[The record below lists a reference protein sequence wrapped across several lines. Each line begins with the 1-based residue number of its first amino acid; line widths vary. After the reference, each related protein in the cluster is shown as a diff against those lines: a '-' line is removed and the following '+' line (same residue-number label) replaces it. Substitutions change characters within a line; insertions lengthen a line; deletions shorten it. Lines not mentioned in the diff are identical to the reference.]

1 MEQQIKD
8 FNKLIQT
15 IDFLKLYTDYMLLL
29 NEVER
34 KDDIIHELKKKY
46 NQDIEKL
53 ENKIL
58 LKDNMIKEKSDD
70 VTNLTKVSIVQSL
83 NKQISEKDNMIK
95 ILESQLEKFKNKKEV
110 EETKETK
117 PKKEADV
124 ELIKE
129 TKPKKDVEEQVQQV
143 KETKPKKDDIFDP
156 EEYEDINGY
165 ELLMYKKKYYL
176 RDLETNEL
184 YNINDN
190 KPNIVVGYI
199 GTNGKPKF
207 N

>member
-34 KDDIIHELKKKY
+34 KDDIIHELNKKY

-58 LKDNMIKEKSDD
+58 LQNNMIKEKSDD

-95 ILESQLEKFKNKKEV
+95 ILESQLEKFKNKKEA
-110 EETKETK
+110 EETK
-117 PKKEADV
+117 PKKEV
-124 ELIKE
+124 EDI
-129 TKPKKDVEEQVQQV
+129 

-156 EEYEDINGY
+156 EEFEEINGY

>member
-34 KDDIIHELKKKY
+34 KDEMIHELKKKY

-53 ENKIL
+53 E
-58 LKDNMIKEKSDD
+58 NMIKEKSDD

-95 ILESQLEKFKNKKEV
+95 ILESQLEKFKNKKE
-110 EETKETK
+110 
-117 PKKEADV
+117 A
-124 ELIKE
+124 
-129 TKPKKDVEEQVQQV
+129 EEQVQQV
-143 KETKPKKDDIFDP
+143 KELVKEIKPKKPVEQQVQETITKKDDIFDP
-156 EEYEDINGY
+156 EEFDEINGY
-165 ELLMYKKKYYL
+165 ELMMYKKKYYL

-184 YNINDN
+184 YNIMNN
-190 KPNIVVGYI
+190 KPNIVMGYI

>member
-34 KDDIIHELKKKY
+34 KDVIIHELKKKY
-46 NQDIEKL
+46 NQDIEEL
-53 ENKIL
+53 ENKISL
-58 LKDNMIKEKSDD
+58 QNNMIKEKSDD

-110 EETKETK
+110 EETK

-129 TKPKKDVEEQVQQV
+129 TKPKKEADVELVQQA
-143 KETKPKKDDIFDP
+143 KPKKDDIFDP
-156 EEYEDINGY
+156 EEFDEINGY

>member
-34 KDDIIHELKKKY
+34 KDEMIHELKKKY

-53 ENKIL
+53 E
-58 LKDNMIKEKSDD
+58 NMIKEKSDD

-95 ILESQLEKFKNKKEV
+95 ILESQLEKFKNKKE
-110 EETKETK
+110 
-117 PKKEADV
+117 A
-124 ELIKE
+124 
-129 TKPKKDVEEQVQQV
+129 EEQVQPV
-143 KETKPKKDDIFDP
+143 KETKTKKPVEQQVQETITKKEDIFDP
-156 EEYEDINGY
+156 EEFDEINGY
-165 ELLMYKKKYYL
+165 ELMMYKKKYYL

-184 YNINDN
+184 YNIMNN
-190 KPNIVVGYI
+190 KPNIVMGYI

>member
-34 KDDIIHELKKKY
+34 KDVMIHELKKKY
-46 NQDIEKL
+46 NQDIEEL
-53 ENKIL
+53 ENKISL
-58 LKDNMIKEKSDD
+58 QNNMIKEKSDD

-110 EETKETK
+110 EETK

-129 TKPKKDVEEQVQQV
+129 TKPKKEADVELVQQA
-143 KETKPKKDDIFDP
+143 KPKKDDIFDP
-156 EEYEDINGY
+156 EEFDEINGY

>member
-34 KDDIIHELKKKY
+34 KDVMIHELKKKY
-46 NQDIEKL
+46 NQDIEEL
-53 ENKIL
+53 ENKISL
-58 LKDNMIKEKSDD
+58 QNNMIKEKSDD

-110 EETKETK
+110 EETK

-124 ELIKE
+124 EL
-129 TKPKKDVEEQVQQV
+129 VQQA
-143 KETKPKKDDIFDP
+143 KPKKDDIFDP
-156 EEYEDINGY
+156 EEFDEINGY